1 MAPMEVMEGK
11 TDTPREQLPPV
22 SALDKI
28 IVAFAGPLFSFGLAV
43 VFATIVWMVGRPVPE
58 AEGRN
63 IVGYVFPDS
72 PAAKAGLKVGDKIV
86 SVDDRRVTRFGG
98 QGADSIVWRIV
109 RSEGDTIPMTVERTT
124 DGKTETIPLVA
135 TPRMPETK
143 WWMRKG
149 LRQIEIE
156 PAETPMVAK
165 VAPDSPAAKAGLKPN
180 DLITAVNGQQLYSI
194 RGISDYLR
202 DHPDELLT
210 LTIERDGKT

>member
-1 MAPMEVMEGK
+1 M
-11 TDTPREQLPPV
+11 
-22 SALDKI
+22 
-28 IVAFAGPLFSFGLAV
+28 
-43 VFATIVWMVGRPVPE
+43 
-58 AEGRN
+58 
-63 IVGYVFPDS
+63 
-72 PAAKAGLKVGDKIV
+72 
-86 SVDDRRVTRFGG
+86 
-98 QGADSIVWRIV
+98 
-109 RSEGDTIPMTVERTT
+109 T
-124 DGKTETIPLVA
+124 DGKPATIPLVA

-202 DHPDELLT
+202 DHPDDPLT
-210 LTIERDGKT
+210 LTIERDGKTIYVPFDPPRGAIIEGIVPGGPADRAGLN